1 MIVSVCADKASSPS
15 AAGVSTLAL
24 ALGMAW
30 PGDRLVL
37 EADPSGG
44 DALFHLPHADGG
56 LLHPE
61 PTLLSLTADARAHLD
76 PQSLPSYAQPTSV
89 GVPVILGP
97 PTPEAFAPAGPLW
110 PRLAEAAAG
119 WDGTVLAD
127 LGRLHPRHAA
137 AAAFLPLS
145 HAVVL
150 LTTADVAGLYRLRE
164 RVAVLA
170 GQLAPGP
177 GAASRL
183 LVAVRTT
190 RPQRRQAMTQ
200 VRALLDSIGSP
211 ASLAGVVLDDA
222 RAATAIGAGTSPAQ
236 RRTRAGLYGSARE
249 LITALGA
256 LGVVPSSSESADF
269 FAARDDL
276 GEADDGV
283 GARADVPDGLGR
295 AWRR

>member
-1 MIVSVCADKASSPS
+1 MIVSVCADKASRPS

-24 ALGMAW
+24 ALAMSW
-30 PGDRLVL
+30 PAHRLVL

-44 DALFHLPHADGG
+44 DVLFYLPHADGG

-76 PQSLPSYAQPTSV
+76 PRSLPAYAQPTSL

-97 PTPEAFAPAGPLW
+97 PTPEAFAPTGPLW

-119 WDGTVLAD
+119 WDGVVLAD
-127 LGRLHPRHAA
+127 LGRLHPRHVAA
-137 AAAFLPLS
+137 AALLPLS

-164 RVAVLA
+164 RVAMLA
-170 GQLAPGP
+170 SHLAPAP
-177 GAASRL
+177 DAASRL

-190 RPQRRQAMTQ
+190 RSQRHRATAQ
-200 VRALLDSIGSP
+200 VAALLNSIGSP

-222 RAATAIGAGTSPAQ
+222 RAASAIGAGTSTAQ

-249 LITALGA
+249 LIQALGA

-276 GEADDGV
+276 GKADDGV
-283 GARADVPDGLGR
+283 GASADVPDGLGR